1 MSLYNKVK
9 WILGILMVFLLI
21 VSTNLI
27 DRTNFSRVKESV
39 ESIFEDRLVVKGYII
54 EMVKIVHQKELGIV
68 QEDATF
74 FENENDQLNQSLEE
88 YIQTFRKTRLTV
100 KEENAFKNLERD
112 FDLIKKQ
119 EISFADGNFEQKASY
134 RKLLHQIKDELDQ
147 LSNIQLKEGNRQM
160 AISKNAMDT
169 MELFTQIEIYILVIL
184 AIAIQIIILYDP
196 KKTK

>member
-21 VSTNLI
+21 ISTNLI

-74 FENENDQLNQSLEE
+74 FENENGQLNQSLEE

-119 EISFADGNFEQKASY
+119 EVSFADGNFAQKASY

>member
-21 VSTNLI
+21 ISTNLI

-74 FENENDQLNQSLEE
+74 FEKENGQLNQSLAE
-88 YIQTFRKTRLTV
+88 YIQTFKQTRLTV

-112 FDLIKKQ
+112 FDMIKKQ
-119 EISFADGNFEQKASY
+119 EVSFADGNFAQKTSY